1 MREGSGVFGFGSGFS
16 LQCWRFFGFR
26 GLLLVCLNMVAGVV
40 LCVCVCLCV
49 VCVCS
54 LETLEG
60 SYVFGVTALGFLCS
74 FQELGSVRNPET
86 LNLKMLE

>member
-40 LCVCVCLCV
+40 FVCVCVCVSVC
-49 VCVCS
+49 CVC
-54 LETLEG
+54 LQL
-60 SYVFGVTALGFLCS
+60 
-74 FQELGSVRNPET
+74 RNS
-86 LNLKMLE
+86 